1 MTPFVTEHY
10 TISKALYR
18 HSGSFTVLPTC
29 SFWVSTNNQHAL
41 SYWPWN
47 RCISLFCC
55 SHIIKN
61 SGMRSQGGSYCIT
74 KSFRENTVI
83 EKIVFAMM
91 NIYKIFN
98 FSYILS
104 ISVFKEV
111 TNNSSSFMSF
121 GDIFNQGKF
130 CLWRCWDVM
139 GRFVLEHCVCYSLMK
154 TICFCGIVY
163 SIGTRCILCIT
174 LIQSQIVNNW
184 RRHEKRN
191 NDKKRRHI
199 CIV

>member
-1 MTPFVTEHY
+1 MQRW
-10 TISKALYR
+10 I
-18 HSGSFTVLPTC
+18 
-29 SFWVSTNNQHAL
+29 
-41 SYWPWN
+41 
-47 RCISLFCC
+47 
-55 SHIIKN
+55 
-61 SGMRSQGGSYCIT
+61 
-74 KSFRENTVI
+74 
-83 EKIVFAMM
+83 
-91 NIYKIFN
+91 

-121 GDIFNQGKF
+121 GEIFSQGKF
-130 CLWRCWDVM
+130 CLGRCWDVM

-154 TICFCGIVY
+154 TICFCGIVF

-184 RRHEKRN
+184 WRHEKRN

-199 CIV
+199 CNVLKKRMYTVFIHGLVVRSGNVVATLLAEPLSDKTSRYVCQYMLQNLVELFKN